1 MEEFRTARPH
11 PALAGMVAPYIGYAQ
26 EHRGGGPP
34 VHLGLPSGAVTVAV
48 SLREPMDLLGGPGAE
63 QGPVRLQAVVGGL
76 HMRPV
81 LLGRC
86 GPERG
91 VQLAVHPLAV
101 RALLGVGAA
110 ELTGTAVDAADLPVP
125 WARLLPERLARARG
139 WAEVFAEVDRALLWG
154 LERSGA
160 RGSAPAEL
168 AFAWRLLRAEGPVRV
183 QKVADSVGWS
193 RRHLAQRMG
202 AEVGVTPKQ
211 AARLARFERS
221 TRALRAR
228 PPGLAS
234 VAAACG
240 FADQAHMTNEW
251 RELAGCTPTQ
261 WIRDELPFL
270 QDLPVPAG
278 PS

>member
-11 PALAGMVAPYIGYAQ
+11 PALEGMVAPYIGYARQ
-26 EHRGGGPP
+26 DPGGAPP
-34 VHLGLPSGAVTVAV
+34 VHLGLPSGAVTVAL
-48 SLREPMDLLGGPGAE
+48 SLGEPMDLLGGPGAE
-63 QGPVRLQAVVGGL
+63 QGPVRLRAVVGGL

-81 LLGRC
+81 LLGR

-110 ELTGTAVDAADLPVP
+110 DLSGTTVDAGDLPVP
-125 WARLLPERLARARG
+125 WARLLPERLSRARA

-154 LERSGA
+154 LERRRPRGA
-160 RGSAPAEL
+160 VPGEL
-168 AFAWRLLRAEGPVRV
+168 ARAWRLLCADGAVRV
-183 QKVADSVGWS
+183 GRVADSVGWS

-202 AEVGVTPKQ
+202 AEVGVSPKQ

-221 TRALRAR
+221 SRALRAR
-228 PPGLAS
+228 PPVLAA
-234 VAAACG
+234 VAAECG
-240 FADQAHMTNEW
+240 FTDQAHMTNEW
-251 RELAGCTPTQ
+251 RELAGCTPAQ
-261 WIRDELPFL
+261 WMRDELPFL